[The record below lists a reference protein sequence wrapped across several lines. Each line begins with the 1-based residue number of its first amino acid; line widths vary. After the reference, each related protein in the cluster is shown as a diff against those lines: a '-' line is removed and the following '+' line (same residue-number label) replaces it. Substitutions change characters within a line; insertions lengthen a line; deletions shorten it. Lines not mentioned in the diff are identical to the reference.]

1 MNILSEKRCNYELD
15 LNLQAE
21 QKDADW
27 FKNKEKYSQVS
38 HLTKSLTVLSKVR
51 GFPICKELVIL
62 EILNLEGFFIFFVP
76 S

>member
-1 MNILSEKRCNYELD
+1 MKFYQKKCTSQAPGEAVDPSPWNNMNILSEKRCNYELD

-38 HLTKSLTVLSKVR
+38 HQTKSLA
-51 GFPICKELVIL
+51 KEAGLT
-62 EILNLEGFFIFFVP
+62 
-76 S
+76 